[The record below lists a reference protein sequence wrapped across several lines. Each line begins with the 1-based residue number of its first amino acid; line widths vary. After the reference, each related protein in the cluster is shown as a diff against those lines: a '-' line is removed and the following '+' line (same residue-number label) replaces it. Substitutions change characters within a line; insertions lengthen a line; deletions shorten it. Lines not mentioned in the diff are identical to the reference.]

1 MNLALQKWPLVVFCK
16 KGILKNFANFTRKH
30 LYWNLFLIK
39 LQTCNFIKRRLQHR
53 GGGGA
58 FCEICD
64 IFKNNYFEEYLQ
76 TTATGFS
83 VWVLLKP
90 LGWHFEDRSTI
101 PLAIKTFF
109 LGLLVQKPNS
119 FADVC
124 SLCLKTFEYTSRHI
138 L

>member
-1 MNLALQKWPLVVFCK
+1 MWRSSHQRCSIKKLV
-16 KGILKNFANFTRKH
+16 LKNFRKFTGKH
-30 LYWNLFLIK
+30 LCWSIFLINEEGLK
-39 LQTCNFIKRRLQHR
+39 ACNFIKKRLQHR
-53 GGGGA
+53 Y
-58 FCEICD
+58 FLLNFCD

-119 FADVC
+119 FTDVC